1 MPQKLGLYDMNSQ
14 ESLGLKEKVGLS
26 NYGAIPPRVFNYLL
40 QIYFSLALFQIV
52 FMVDSSR

>member
-1 MPQKLGLYDMNSQ
+1 MLQNLGLHDMNSQ

-26 NYGAIPPRVFNYLL
+26 NYGAIPLRVFNYSL